1 MARFVSMRGD
11 QHGRSMS
18 LLLYSDRKLE
28 CLPCSA
34 RAALRQEGPKPKWTN
49 LCPTTINLLA
59 QVMIMKSADIAIAVL
74 SNLRR
79 IETFE

>member
-1 MARFVSMRGD
+1 MLTETDGPFCQHAGRPAQPIDVSVV
-11 QHGRSMS
+11 
-18 LLLYSDRKLE
+18 
-28 CLPCSA
+28 
-34 RAALRQEGPKPKWTN
+34 
-49 LCPTTINLLA
+49 INLLA